1 MPCFARAM
9 DGGAPATDS
18 LLPTKRAVRAALR
31 EHHAL
36 GRAARRRHARFPMD
50 GHDQLRDLL
59 LVLSASI
66 VVVVALHKLRLPTIA
81 GLLVAGAAIG
91 PSGFGWIEQTEAV
104 AELAEVGVVLL
115 LFSIGLEFSL
125 ASLRRIVRMVLVG
138 GALQVGFT
146 LAATYVVALAL
157 GRSHE
162 HALFFGFLAAL
173 SSTAIVLRGLAERRE
188 LEAPHG
194 RLIVGVLLFQDLCVV
209 PMMLVT
215 PMLAAGGTNAGALAL
230 ALGKALVVMVGT
242 IVLARFIVP
251 PVFRAVARTGR
262 RDVFLLA
269 VVLVCASIAWATEQ
283 VGLSL
288 ALGAFLAGVV
298 LADSEFSHQALSDVL
313 PLRDLFTSL
322 FFVSVGTLLDLQLL
336 VREPLLV
343 FGLAA
348 LLLAGKFVLAALAGV
363 CMRLPLRVA
372 LLSGA
377 ALAQIGEFSFVLAE
391 LGGDLGL
398 LSERERALFLGAS
411 VLTML
416 VTPGLLRLG
425 PHLAAGAAALERV
438 DRLLGVR
445 DEDALRVP
453 GSRSG
458 HVVVLGYGVGGALVA
473 RALRAARVDYL
484 IVDLDLERVR
494 AGRAA
499 GELIGY
505 GDATSTEIL
514 EHVGVV
520 QASHVAVMLNDPQA
534 AHRAIRAVRA
544 LAPRTPIYARAHDMV
559 ERGRL
564 LAAGAT
570 RVAAQDAEASLH
582 VLEELLVDLHSEP
595 AQISAALGAA
605 RAQLE
610 QR

>member
-1 MPCFARAM
+1 M
-9 DGGAPATDS
+9 
-18 LLPTKRAVRAALR
+18 
-31 EHHAL
+31 EN
-36 GRAARRRHARFPMD
+36 
-50 GHDQLRDLL
+50 HDLLRDLL

-66 VVVVALHKLRLPTIA
+66 VVVLALHRLRLPTIA

-91 PSGFGWIEQTEAV
+91 PSGLGWIEQTRAV

-125 ASLRRIVRMVLVG
+125 ASLRRIARMVAVG
-138 GALQVGFT
+138 GALQVSFT
-146 LAATYVVALAL
+146 LAATYAVALAF

-188 LEAPHG
+188 VEAPHG

-215 PMLAAGGTNAGALAL
+215 PMLAAGEAKLGAVAL
-230 ALGKALVVMVGT
+230 ALGKALAVMAGT
-242 IVLARFIVP
+242 IVLARFVVP
-251 PVFRAVARTGR
+251 PVFRAVARTQR

-269 VVLVCASIAWATEQ
+269 VVLVCASIAWATAQ

-322 FFVSVGTLLDLQLL
+322 FFVSVGTLLDLELL
-336 VREPLLV
+336 AREPLLV

-348 LLLAGKFVLAALAGV
+348 LLLLGKFALAALAAV
-363 CMRLPLRVA
+363 LMRLPLRVA

-377 ALAQIGEFSFVLAE
+377 ALAQVGEFSFVLAD

-398 LSERERALFLGAS
+398 LSEAERALFLGAS

-425 PHLAAGAAALERV
+425 PHLAAGAAALQRV

-445 DEDALRVP
+445 DDDVLHAP
-453 GSRSG
+453 TSRGG
-458 HVVVLGYGVGGALVA
+458 HVVVLGYGVGGALLA
-473 RALRAARVDYL
+473 RALRAAQIESV

-494 AGRAA
+494 SGRAA
-499 GELIGY
+499 GESIGY
-505 GDATSTEIL
+505 GDATSAEIL
-514 EHVGVV
+514 EHVGV
-520 QASHVAVMLNDPQA
+520 ARSSRVAVMLNDPQA
-534 AHRAIRAVRA
+534 AHRAIRAVRS
-544 LAPRTPIYARAHDMV
+544 LAPNTPIYARAHDLV
-559 ERGRL
+559 ERERL

-570 RVAAQDAEASLH
+570 HVAAQEVEASLQ
-582 VLEELLVDLHSEP
+582 VLEELLRDLRTEP
-595 AQISAALGAA
+595 VELQAALAAA
-605 RAQLE
+605 RAE
-610 QR
+610 VERR